1 MAKKATKKKLHN
13 LPDEVT
19 VWRDGKQDLD
29 NGLLCSNEKPED
41 CGFGTGVVVGIYK
54 LVKVGTV
61 QMTTMFEPIE
71 GA

>member
-1 MAKKATKKKLHN
+1 MAKKATKKKRHN
-13 LPDEVT
+13 LPEELT
-19 VWRDGKQDLD
+19 VWREGEQGPEDC
-29 NGLLCSNEKPED
+29 LLCVDDKPED
-41 CGFGTGVVVGIYK
+41 CEFGTGVVVGIYK